1 MYEDAYLNL
10 REFLDLLPGGYPE
23 TPNGLEMRIL
33 RKLFTPQE
41 AEMAMRLT
49 LGAEMV
55 SEISARCGMEE
66 TEAAEM
72 LESMAKKGLIYRE
85 RSGEEVRYQA
95 ASFVVGIYE
104 FQLNTIDEEL
114 AGMVEDYLP
123 YIGMLQGGL
132 DTKQLR
138 VVPVAAAVDATPAVA
153 SYDRIRELMREQ
165 EIISV
170 SPCVCRKEKSLVG
183 KECSK
188 PMDACIG
195 FGSFAQYYIDNGM
208 GRRVALKEALEILD
222 QAEEAG
228 AVLATLNSQNLRA
241 VCCCCSCC
249 CGFLAILKLLPAPAA
264 ILEPAFSAAI
274 DAELCTACGICLER
288 CQMDAIVDSDG
299 IFEVDAARCIGCGLC
314 LSRCPD
320 QAVAMTLNPAIKP
333 PPQRFDD
340 TLEKIVEERAAM

>member
-23 TPNGLEMRIL
+23 TPNGLEIRIL

-55 SEISARCGMEE
+55 SEIAARCGMKE

-138 VVPVAAAVDATPAVA
+138 VVPVGTAVEATHAVA
-153 SYDRIRELMREQ
+153 AYDRVRDLMREE

-170 SPCVCRKEKSLVG
+170 SPCICRKEKELIGTACSL
-183 KECSK
+183 
-188 PMDACIG
+188 PMEACLG
-195 FGSFAQYYIDNGM
+195 FGSFAKFYIDNCM
-208 GRRVALKEALEILD
+208 GRQISLQEALKILD
-222 QAEEAG
+222 HAEEEG
-228 AVLATLNSQNLRA
+228 AVLATLNSQELRA
-241 VCCCCSCC
+241 VCCCCGCC
-249 CGFLAILKLLPAPAA
+249 CGFLAILKLLPSPAD
-264 ILEPAFSAAI
+264 ILVPTFRAEI
-274 DAELCTACGICLER
+274 DAESCSACGVCAER
-288 CQMDAIVDSDG
+288 CQMDAIAESDG
-299 IFEVDAARCIGCGLC
+299 VYEVDEGRCIGCGLC

-320 QAVAMTLNPAIKP
+320 QAVAMILNPAIEP
-333 PPQRFDD
+333 PMQRFDD
-340 TLEKIVEERAAM
+340 TLVKIVEERAAL